1 MPPAPGGTAVP
12 EIAVVAP
19 EGGAAGA
26 LLDGLAGEGVL
37 TRACWYGQPELERRV
52 LGVRPD
58 AVLFWIGGERQEQL
72 AAVGALADR
81 LQALVVP
88 TVGVLA
94 QQPGRL
100 IGDLLVKLDDFVMPP
115 AAVDEVLIRLR
126 VAALRR
132 GPGPS
137 HLLSAGPLALDAEG
151 FRAYVNGQ
159 PLELTYKEFELLR
172 FLLVNRGRV
181 LSRQA
186 ILNHVWGYDFYGGLR
201 TVDAHIRRLRSK
213 IEAQAPGAI
222 ETIRNVGYRV
232 P

>member
-1 MPPAPGGTAVP
+1 MA

-19 EGGAAGA
+19 EASPAGA
-26 LLDGLAGEGVL
+26 LLDGFQREGILA
-37 TRACWYGQPELERRV
+37 RACWYEHGDFERRL

-58 AVLFWIGGERQEQL
+58 AVVFWIPSERFDH
-72 AAVGALADR
+72 APVVMALVER

-88 TVGVLA
+88 TLAVLA
-94 QQPGRL
+94 QQPGRA
-100 IGDLLVKLDDFVMPP
+100 ITPMITSMDDFVLPP
-115 AAVDEVLIRLR
+115 PTVEEVLIRLR

-132 GPGPS
+132 GPGTS
-137 HLLSAGPLALDAEG
+137 NLIVAGPLSLDPEG
-151 FRAYVNGQ
+151 FRAYVNGH

-172 FLLVNRGRV
+172 FLMVNRSRV

-186 ILNHVWGYDFYGGLR
+186 VLNHVWGYDFYGGLR

-213 IEAQAPGAI
+213 IEPFAPNAI